1 MAIVY
6 SRRQFVLRSAGLVA
20 AAAGGATLSRFV
32 SSASAGSLPAPAGSG
47 IEHVVIV
54 MMENRSFD
62 HLIGWLPGAD
72 GRQAGLSFPDRNGV
86 SHSTYHL
93 TDFMGCAHP
102 DPDHSFEGGRAQY
115 DNGKVDGW
123 LRSGTNDEFVL
134 GYYLPADL
142 AFWGAAARDW
152 TVCDR
157 YFAPILGP
165 TYPNRIYQ
173 HAGTTDRIF
182 NSTATSQLP
191 TIWDR
196 LAAAGLKGTY
206 YFGDIPFTAI
216 WGDKYVGISRPYTEF
231 LADCASGNL
240 PQVSFIDPRFG
251 GEDQGTS
258 NDDHPHGD
266 VRVGERFLADVY
278 NAVTRS
284 SAWKNTVL
292 VVNYD
297 EWGGFFD
304 HVPPP
309 PAPDTQP
316 LFERRG
322 FRVPALIVSPF
333 ARRGQVAHDVYDHTS
348 VLKMIEWR
356 WGLPPLQPRDAGA
369 RNLAEVLDFS
379 SPNAAAPVYAVPN
392 VIAAACLPAPAS
404 TGAEVELPD
413 LSSIARKAGFAL

>member
-1 MAIVY
+1 VAAAY
-6 SRRQFVLRSAGLVA
+6 SRRQFVLGSAGLVA

-32 SSASAGSLPAPAGSG
+32 SAAGAGSLPTPAGSG
-47 IEHVVIV
+47 LDHVVVV

-62 HLIGWLPGAD
+62 HLLGWLPGAD
-72 GRQAGLSFPDRNGV
+72 GRQAGLSFPDRSGV
-86 SHSTYHL
+86 RRSTHHL

-115 DNGKVDGW
+115 DLGKVDGW
-123 LRSGTNDEFVL
+123 LRSGANDEYAL
-134 GYYLPADL
+134 GYYVQDDL

-157 YFAPILGP
+157 YFASILGP
-165 TYPNRIYQ
+165 TYPNRLYQ
-173 HAGTTDRIF
+173 HAGTTDRIV
-182 NSTATSQLP
+182 NSTATSKLP

-196 LAAAGLKGTY
+196 LSAAGLKGTY

-216 WGDKYVGISRPYTEF
+216 WGEKYVGISRPYTEF

-240 PQVSFIDPRFG
+240 PQVSFVDPRFG

-258 NDDHPHGD
+258 NDDHPHAD
-266 VRVGERFLADVY
+266 VRAGERFLADVY
-278 NAVTRS
+278 HAVTRS
-284 SAWKNTVL
+284 PAWKHTVL

-309 PAPDTQP
+309 RGPDTQP

-322 FRVPALIVSPF
+322 FRVPALVVSPF

-348 VLKMIEWR
+348 VLRLIEWR
-356 WGLPPLQPRDAGA
+356 WGLAPLQPRDAAA

-379 SPNAAAPVYAVPN
+379 APNETAPVYGVPD
-392 VIAAACLPAPAS
+392 VLAAPCAPAPLPSAPD
-404 TGAEVELPD
+404 VELPA
-413 LSSIARKAGFAL
+413 LQAVARKAGFAV

>member
-1 MAIVY
+1 MAAAY
-6 SRRQFVLRSAGLVA
+6 SRRQFLFGSAGFVA

-32 SSASAGSLPAPAGSG
+32 AAASAGSLPAPAQSG
-47 IEHVVIV
+47 IEHVVVV

-72 GRQAGLSFPDRNGV
+72 GRQAGLSFPDGNGAL
-86 SHSTYHL
+86 HGTYHL

-115 DNGKVDGW
+115 DLGKADGW
-123 LRSGTNDEFVL
+123 LRSGANDEYAL
-134 GYYLPADL
+134 GYYLQDDL

-165 TYPNRIYQ
+165 TYPNRLYQ
-173 HAGTTDRIF
+173 HAGTTDRIY

-206 YFGDIPFTAI
+206 YFGDIPFTAL

-231 LADCASGNL
+231 LVDCGSGNL
-240 PQVSFIDPRFG
+240 PQVSFVDPRFG

-258 NDDHPHGD
+258 NDDHPHAD

-278 NAVTRS
+278 KAVTGGPG
-284 SAWKNTVL
+284 WQNTVL

-309 PAPDTQP
+309 LGPDTQP

-333 ARRGQVAHDVYDHTS
+333 AKRGLVAHDVYDHTS
-348 VLKMIEWR
+348 VLKLIEWR
-356 WGLPPLQPRDAGA
+356 WGLPSLQPRDTAA
-369 RNLAEVLDFS
+369 RNLAEALDFS
-379 SPNAAAPVYAVPN
+379 APNTTAPVYAVPDI
-392 VIAAACLPAPAS
+392 VAAPCAPAPV
-404 TGAEVELPD
+404 TRGKEIELPD
-413 LSSIARKAGFAL
+413 LYAIAQKAGFPG

>member
-1 MAIVY
+1 
-6 SRRQFVLRSAGLVA
+6 
-20 AAAGGATLSRFV
+20 
-32 SSASAGSLPAPAGSG
+32 
-47 IEHVVIV
+47 
-54 MMENRSFD
+54 
-62 HLIGWLPGAD
+62 
-72 GRQAGLSFPDRNGV
+72 
-86 SHSTYHL
+86 
-93 TDFMGCAHP
+93 MGCDHP

-115 DNGKVDGW
+115 DLGKADGW
-123 LRSGTNDEFVL
+123 LRSGANDEYAL
-134 GYYLPADL
+134 GYYLQDDL

-165 TYPNRIYQ
+165 TYPNRLYQ
-173 HAGTTDRIF
+173 HAGTTDRIY

-206 YFGDIPFTAI
+206 YFGDIPFTAL

-231 LADCASGNL
+231 LVDCASGTL

-258 NDDHPHGD
+258 NDDHPHAD
-266 VRVGERFLADVY
+266 VRVGERFLADIY
-278 NAVTRS
+278 HAVTRGPG
-284 SAWKNTVL
+284 WQNTVL

-309 PAPDTQP
+309 LGPDTQP

-333 ARRGQVAHDVYDHTS
+333 AKRGLVAHDVYDHTS
-348 VLKMIEWR
+348 VLKLIEWR
-356 WGLPPLQPRDAGA
+356 WGLPSLQPRDAAA
-369 RNLAEVLDFS
+369 RNLAEALDFS
-379 SPNAAAPVYAVPN
+379 APNTTAPVYVVPDI
-392 VIAAACLPAPAS
+392 VATPCAPAPVTS
-404 TGAEVELPD
+404 GTEIELPD
-413 LSSIARKAGFAL
+413 LYAIAQKAGFPV

>member
-1 MAIVY
+1 
-6 SRRQFVLRSAGLVA
+6 
-20 AAAGGATLSRFV
+20 
-32 SSASAGSLPAPAGSG
+32 
-47 IEHVVIV
+47 
-54 MMENRSFD
+54 
-62 HLIGWLPGAD
+62 
-72 GRQAGLSFPDRNGV
+72 
-86 SHSTYHL
+86 
-93 TDFMGCAHP
+93 MGCAHP

-115 DNGKVDGW
+115 DLGQVDGW
-123 LRSGTNDEFVL
+123 LRSGANDEYAL
-134 GYYLPADL
+134 GYYLQDDL
-142 AFWGAAARDW
+142 AFWGAAAHDW

-165 TYPNRIYQ
+165 TYPNRLYQ
-173 HAGTTDRIF
+173 HAGTTDRIV
-182 NSTATSQLP
+182 NSTATSKLP

-216 WGDKYVGISRPYTEF
+216 WGNAYVGISRPYIEF

-240 PQVSFIDPRFG
+240 PQVSFVDPRFG

-258 NDDHPHGD
+258 NDDHPHAD

-278 NAVTRS
+278 HAVTRS
-284 SAWKNTVL
+284 PSWKNTVL
-292 VVNYD
+292 VINYD

-309 PAPDTQP
+309 LGPDTQP

-348 VLKMIEWR
+348 VLKLIEWR
-356 WGLPPLQPRDAGA
+356 WGLAPLQPRDAGA
-369 RNLAEVLDFS
+369 RNLAEALDFS
-379 SPNAAAPVYAVPN
+379 APNQTAAVYTVPN
-392 VIAAACLPAPAS
+392 VLAAACAPAPAPS
-404 TGAEVELPD
+404 VPGVELPD
-413 LSSIARKAGFAL
+413 LHAVARKAGFAV

>member
-1 MAIVY
+1 VAAVY
-6 SRRQFVLRSAGLVA
+6 SRRQFVLGSAGLVA
-20 AAAGGATLSRFV
+20 AAAGGATLSRV
-32 SSASAGSLPAPAGSG
+32 VAAASAGSLPAPAQSG
-47 IEHVVIV
+47 IEHVVVV

-62 HLIGWLPGAD
+62 HLLGWVPGAD
-72 GRQAGLSFPDRNGV
+72 GRQAGLSFPDRNGALR
-86 SHSTYHL
+86 STHHL

-115 DNGKVDGW
+115 DLGQVDGW
-123 LRSGTNDEFVL
+123 LRSGANDEYAL
-134 GYYLPADL
+134 GYYLQDDL
-142 AFWGAAARDW
+142 AFWGAAAHDW

-165 TYPNRIYQ
+165 TYPNRLYQ
-173 HAGTTDRIF
+173 HAGTTDRIV
-182 NSTATSQLP
+182 NSTATSKLP

-216 WGDKYVGISRPYTEF
+216 WGNAYVGISRPYIEF

-240 PQVSFIDPRFG
+240 PQVSFVDPRFG

-258 NDDHPHGD
+258 NDDHPHAD

-278 NAVTRS
+278 HAVTRS
-284 SAWKNTVL
+284 PSWKNTVL
-292 VVNYD
+292 VINYD

-309 PAPDTQP
+309 LGPDTQP

-348 VLKMIEWR
+348 VLKLIEWR
-356 WGLPPLQPRDAGA
+356 WGLAPLQPRDAGA
-369 RNLAEVLDFS
+369 RNLAEALDFS
-379 SPNAAAPVYAVPN
+379 APNQTAAVYTVPN
-392 VIAAACLPAPAS
+392 VLAAACAPAPAPS
-404 TGAEVELPD
+404 VPGVELPD
-413 LSSIARKAGFAL
+413 LHAVARKAGFAV

>member
-1 MAIVY
+1 MSTAY

-20 AAAGGATLSRFV
+20 AAAGGASLSRFATA
-32 SSASAGSLPAPAGSG
+32 ASAGALPAPAQSG
-47 IEHVVIV
+47 IEHVVVV

-62 HLIGWLPGAD
+62 HMLGWLPGAD

-86 SHSTYHL
+86 LRSTHHL

-102 DPDHSFEGGRAQY
+102 DPDHSYEGARAQY
-115 DNGKVDGW
+115 DEGKSDGW
-123 LRSGTNDEFVL
+123 LRSGANDEYAL
-134 GYYLPADL
+134 GYYVQNDL

-157 YFAPILGP
+157 YFASILGP

-173 HAGTTDRIF
+173 HAGTTDRIE
-182 NSTATSQLP
+182 NTTATSKLP

-206 YFGDIPFTAI
+206 YFGDIPFTAL
-216 WGDKYVGISRPYTEF
+216 WGDKYVGISRPYAQF
-231 LADCASGNL
+231 LADCASGTL

-258 NDDHPHGD
+258 NDDHPHAD
-266 VRVGERFLADVY
+266 IRVGERVLADIY
-278 NAVTRS
+278 AAVTRGPG
-284 SAWKNTVL
+284 WKNTVL

-309 PAPDTQP
+309 RGPDVQP

-333 ARRGQVAHDVYDHTS
+333 ARRKNVAHDIYDHTS

-356 WGLPPLQPRDAGA
+356 WGLPPLQPRDAAA

-379 SPNAAAPVYAVPN
+379 APNLTVPAYVVPSVVAAP
-392 VIAAACLPAPAS
+392 CAPAS
-404 TGAEVELPD
+404 LPSETEVELPN
-413 LSSIARKAGFAL
+413 LQALARSAGFAA